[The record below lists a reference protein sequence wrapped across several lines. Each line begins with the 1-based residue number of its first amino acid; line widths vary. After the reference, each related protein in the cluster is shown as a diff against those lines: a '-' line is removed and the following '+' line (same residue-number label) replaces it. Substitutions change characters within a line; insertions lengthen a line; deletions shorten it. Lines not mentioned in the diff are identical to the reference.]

1 VNLFYRIFIKIFG
14 LIAYWSLPS
23 VITVSLHR
31 LRGVKLGK
39 GVRIH
44 RFVYIDDFCPNL
56 ITIEDNAG
64 IGVGVKLIAHERDLR
79 EYGPSVGQHTL
90 PFEQKNILIKEDSYV
105 GVGAIVLPGVTIGKG
120 AVIGAGAVV
129 TKDIP
134 DYSVAVGM
142 PAKVI
147 KTFEK

>member
-1 VNLFYRIFIKIFG
+1 MNLFYRVYIKVFG

-23 VITVSLHR
+23 FITVFIHR

-44 RFVYIDDFCPNL
+44 RFVYIDDYCPNHV
-56 ITIEDNAG
+56 TIEDNVG
-64 IGVGVKLIAHERDLR
+64 IGVAVKLIAHERDLS
-79 EYGPSVGQHTL
+79 EYGVGVKQHKL
-90 PFEQKNILIKEDSYV
+90 PFKQKNILIKEDSYV
-105 GVGAIVLPGVTIGKG
+105 GVGAIILPGVIIGKG
-120 AVIGAGAVV
+120 AIIGAGAVV

-134 DYSVAVGM
+134 DYSIAVGA